1 MKIRFDKYVWCVRLA
16 KTRSQASELIS
27 KGKITLNGQD
37 VKSSKEVKETDLIGV
52 QKNNALFQYKVLQ
65 LLDKRLGAALISN
78 YIEDQTSE
86 EELIKFKQYQLAQRA
101 YRETDGKPT
110 KKDRRE
116 LDRFMDDWQD

>member
-37 VKSSKEVKETDLIGV
+37 VKPSKEVKETDLIEV

-78 YIEDQTSE
+78 YIEDQTRE